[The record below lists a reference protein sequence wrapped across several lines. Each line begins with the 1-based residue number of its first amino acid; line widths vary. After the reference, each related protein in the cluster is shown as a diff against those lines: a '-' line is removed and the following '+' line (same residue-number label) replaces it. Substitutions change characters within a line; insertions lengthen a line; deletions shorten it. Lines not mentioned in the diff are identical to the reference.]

1 MKILVFDNYDS
12 FTYNLVHLVEKIL
25 HQKVEVHRND
35 QIPLEKVKDYDK
47 IILSPGPGIPEEAG
61 LLLPLI
67 KEYAATKSILG
78 VCLGHQAIGQAFGG
92 KLVNLSKV
100 YHGVATP
107 ITIVKREPA
116 NLKRETANGKKAKAG
131 AVAAASAEA
140 VAKVDSP
147 LAIDHSRA
155 AHHSLFDNL
164 PNEFEVGRYHS
175 WVVSEE
181 GFPEELEITARDA
194 NNFIMALQ
202 HRTYDVQGVQFHPE
216 SVLTP
221 KGEDIL
227 RNWLK
232 Q

>member
-25 HQKVEVHRND
+25 HQKVDVYRND
-35 QIPLEKVKDYDK
+35 QIPLENVKAYDK

-67 KEYAATKSILG
+67 KEYAASKSILG

-92 KLVNLSKV
+92 QLTNLSTV

-107 ITIVKREPA
+107 VQIVNRQSATGNREMANVKRE
-116 NLKRETANGKKAKAG
+116 KET
-131 AVAAASAEA
+131 
-140 VAKVDSP
+140 DLP
-147 LAIDHSRA
+147 LTMTITGVNKQ
-155 AHHSLFDNL
+155 SLFEGL
-164 PNEFEVGRYHS
+164 PDEFEVGRYHS
-175 WVVSEE
+175 WVINEE
-181 GFPEELEITARDA
+181 GFPKDLEITARDA

-202 HRTYDVQGVQFHPE
+202 HKTYDVQGVQFHPE

-221 KGEDIL
+221 RGEEIL

-232 Q
+232 V